1 MNNKIRV
8 LLVDDEEQF
17 VLNMARLLRFRGF
30 DVSTAF
36 DGFKALEA
44 IQDEEDFDVVVLDVK
59 MPVMDGIATL
69 SEIKKQAPDTQ
80 VIMLTGHATV
90 DSGIQAIRR
99 GAFDYLMKP
108 CDIEDLTEII
118 REACEVERIK
128 RRPVLWAR
136 NLVKEITWPSFI
148 KLKTEDPLVKALEV
162 FKREKGMPAKQELY
176 VLDKDDR
183 FQGVVTK
190 RDLFHAAQTAHPEL
204 SLTWNDLIKKPDLLP
219 EKALVEVMRP
229 DHPVTTNSDE
239 NLTEVAHRMIMNNV
253 RCIPVADGDRVIGI
267 VRLQDIFK
275 YMEHETE

>member
-176 VLDKDDR
+176 VLDKNDR

-204 SLTWNDLIKKPDLLP
+204 AFTWNDLIKKPDLLP
-219 EKALVEVMRP
+219 QKALAEVMRP
-229 DHPVTTNSDE
+229 DHPVTTDSEE

-275 YMEHETE
+275 YMEYETQ